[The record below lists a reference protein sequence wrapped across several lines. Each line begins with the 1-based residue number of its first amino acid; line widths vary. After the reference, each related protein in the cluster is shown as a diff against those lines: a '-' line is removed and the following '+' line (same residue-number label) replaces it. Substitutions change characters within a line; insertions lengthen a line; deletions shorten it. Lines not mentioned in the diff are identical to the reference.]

1 MDVNNEYGLLEK
13 QKKLLD
19 LLKAFHEFC
28 IRNDIRY
35 SLDWGSLLGAV
46 RHKGFIP
53 WDDDLDIMVDRE
65 NYAKIINSIKVEK
78 ELYFDHTSPETVW
91 VGRIHIRGND
101 SIGNWQPTIDIF
113 IMDNAPEGRNA
124 RKIRL
129 LEVLCLQGM
138 LKVSPNFGKGNLFM
152 RSCTLLT
159 YCLGKLF
166 TRNFKLS
173 LYDRIAR
180 ISNTRDTAQKTCYF
194 EEYRC
199 LGKYYSSDIL
209 DEVMTV
215 LFENVEAYVVKDYHS
230 CLCEQFGENYMT
242 PPPVSERAPR
252 HS

>member
-19 LLKAFHEFC
+19 LLKAFHGFC
-28 IRNDIRY
+28 IRNNIRY

-65 NYAKIINSIKVEK
+65 NYAKIINSIKEEK

-91 VGRIHIRGND
+91 VGRIHVRGNEAN
-101 SIGNWQPTIDIF
+101 GHWMPTIDIF
-113 IMDNAPEGRNA
+113 IMDNAPEGKVA

-138 LKVSPNFGKGNLFM
+138 LKVSPDFKKGNLFM
-152 RSCTLLT
+152 RSCTLMT
-159 YCLGKLF
+159 FCLGKLF
-166 TRNFKLS
+166 SRNFKLL
-173 LYDRIAR
+173 LYDKIAR
-180 ISNTRDTAQKTCYF
+180 KSNANNTTQKTCYF

-209 DEVMTV
+209 EEVVTV
-215 LFENVEAYVVKDYHS
+215 LFENVEAYAVKDSHC
-230 CLCEQFGENYMT
+230 CLCEQFGKNYMT
-242 PPPVSERAPR
+242 PPPASERVPR
-252 HS
+252 HN